1 VGGEAIYA
9 NEALYANLGG
19 DPVYANVAEVSKIF
33 IEFEVPLLKRAT
45 FIYSLITFR
54 RTRHRQS
61 WRFRDVRGWRVER
74 LKPSPGV
81 WAGSRLPS
89 VSPFLVSA
97 PWGSH

>member
-19 DPVYANVAEVSKIF
+19 DPVYANVAEVSNIF
-33 IEFEVPLLKRAT
+33 IEFEALLLKRAT

-61 WRFRDVRGWRVER
+61 WRFRDVRGGRVER

-81 WAGSRLPS
+81 WAGPRLPS

-97 PWGSH
+97 PWGSR